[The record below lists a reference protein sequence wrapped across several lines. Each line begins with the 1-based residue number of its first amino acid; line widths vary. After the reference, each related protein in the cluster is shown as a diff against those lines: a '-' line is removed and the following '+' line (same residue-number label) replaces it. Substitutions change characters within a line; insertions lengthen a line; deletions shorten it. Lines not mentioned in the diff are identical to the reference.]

1 MTAIRLMDPMLSASP
16 VDPLVL
22 GMALDCFAV
31 YSSLAL
37 IFGVGAF
44 ATLLAPERVAC
55 EIMKR
60 LRLSLGTAIAVFVLG
75 TFLWLLAGSGPDLRQ
90 LRRCLPPGHAP
101 DAAEIRR
108 GSPGANPVMVD

>member
-1 MTAIRLMDPMLSASP
+1 MTAIRHMGPMVSASP
-16 VDPLVL
+16 IDSLVL

-60 LRLSLGTAIAVFVLG
+60 PRHSLGTAITVFVLG
-75 TFLWLLAGSGPDLRQ
+75 TVLWLLAGSGPDLRQ
-90 LRRCLPPGHAP
+90 LGRCLPAGHAP
-101 DAAEIRR
+101 DASEIRR
-108 GSPGANPVMVD
+108 GSPGAN